1 MNTAQLLSSFFSDY
15 RAEWEH
21 KQFSSLF
28 VEPTYYAKLLKT
40 RPSLLIGGRGTG
52 KTTALKAIRFDALPE
67 RAEGAP
73 GADCLGIYLRIN
85 KNRVSAFQGG
95 ELSQSEWAKAFAHY
109 FNLLA
114 CNELCSL
121 ASWLIAKKDVKQS
134 LDLTLVVTSLGL
146 QESSAAS
153 IETLRHSLQESVARL
168 ELFVNNPRSVER
180 PTLSVAEAPL
190 KHFAAALTA
199 SGILGTSTIYCC
211 LDEYEN
217 LTAEQQSIVNTY
229 LKHSEPPLTYKI
241 GLRRNGL
248 KTRSTIDDNDLIATP
263 DDYDEIDIGS
273 ESFDDFARN
282 VVSLR
287 LGRAREAGV
296 KVSDD
301 PEIFLPDLSFKEEA
315 VKLGASKRADQVR
328 DAVAKAPD
336 LNEWT
341 AARSDAELAFVRFW
355 QAGHGGDL
363 QELARD
369 WKDNDSEWHTR
380 LGNYGVASL
389 FWLSKGRKGARI
401 RKYYAGLKTFLSLA
415 SGNIRYFLELIDVS
429 IGVSSNLSTNQSL
442 AVQAASGGAEITISP
457 DAQTEAAKAVAK
469 DRLAQIEALGRHG
482 AELRRFALA
491 IGKVFFEFARDPAKG
506 PETNCFVLSGEPD
519 SRERVEQILS
529 DGVANQVF
537 EVTPATK
544 LTSPSEMR
552 AEEYR
557 LHPIYCPFFEFSHR
571 RKRRAT
577 FKAEALLQILSNP
590 RKAIA
595 ALSGKPTSKP
605 PVQTDVSKDDSD
617 SDEESESEELPAQ
630 LAMFADFFYGGSD
643 EE

>member
-1 MNTAQLLSSFFSDY
+1 MNTAQSLSSFFSDY
-15 RAEWEH
+15 RSEWEH

-28 VEPTYYAKLLKT
+28 VEPTYYAKLLKN

-52 KTTALKAIRFDALPE
+52 KTTALKALRFDALPD
-67 RAEGAP
+67 RAEGRP
-73 GADCLGIYLRIN
+73 GATDCLGIYLRIN
-85 KNRVSAFQGG
+85 KNRVSAFQGD
-95 ELSQSEWAKAFAHY
+95 ELPQSEWGKAFAHY

-114 CNELCSL
+114 CGELCRL
-121 ASWLIAKKDVKQS
+121 ASWLAAEKRHSSKV
-134 LDLTLVVTSLGL
+134 LDLGLVVTSLGIQTAAPASPDTLL
-146 QESSAAS
+146 QALKDA
-153 IETLRHSLQESVARL
+153 VARL

-180 PTLSVAEAPL
+180 PAFSVAEAPL
-190 KHFAAALTA
+190 KHFAAALA
-199 SGILGTSTIYCC
+199 DSGLLGSATIFCC

-217 LTAEQQSIVNTY
+217 LTVEQQSIINTY

-263 DDYDEIDIGS
+263 DDYDEIDISS

-282 VVSLR
+282 VAALR
-287 LGRAREAGV
+287 LGRARQSGIN
-296 KVSDD
+296 VSDD
-301 PEIFLPDLSFKEEA
+301 PEAFLPELPFKEEA
-315 VKLGASKRADQVR
+315 VKLGAAKRADQVR
-328 DAVAKAPD
+328 HDLAKHAD
-336 LNEWT
+336 LANWI
-341 AARSDAELAFVRFW
+341 AAKSDAELAFIKFW
-355 QAGHGGDL
+355 QAGHGGTL
-363 QELARD
+363 EELARD
-369 WKDNDSEWHTR
+369 WQANENEWHTR
-380 LGNYGVASL
+380 LGNYGVSSL

-401 RKYYAGLKTFLSLA
+401 RKYYSGLRTFLSLA

-429 IGVSSNLSTNQSL
+429 IGVALDSS
-442 AVQAASGGAEITISP
+442 APVPAGAEIVIAP
-457 DAQTEAAKAVAK
+457 EAQTEAAKSVAK

-482 AELRRFALA
+482 GELRRFALA
-491 IGKVFFEFARDPAKG
+491 IGKVFFEFARDPAKA

-519 SRERVEQILS
+519 QRERVEGVLS

-577 FKAEALLQILSNP
+577 FKAESLLLVLSNP
-590 RKAIA
+590 RRAIA
-595 ALSGKPTSKP
+595 ALSGKPMSSP
-605 PVQTDVSKDDSD
+605 PTQTELAKDNAD
-617 SDEESESEELPAQ
+617 SDEESESDELPAQ

-643 EE
+643 ED